1 MRKSTGTSNTNKLL
15 SLAITLLLLVFVST
29 GTTFAEEQSRLVN
42 TEASSAATEGVFI
55 QQYSTASGGAI
66 YNNGE
71 EAKLGDINATF
82 EGNYA
87 TNAKNNQ
94 YGGAIYN
101 NKGEIS
107 NITGTFTGNY
117 AEANKSG
124 TYAKGGAVANTGT
137 IGNVKADF
145 TNNHN
150 SGYKETYGGA
160 LYNIGSIDNVEG
172 DFTGNYSYAKAGSA
186 IGGALFN
193 NGGSIKTINSIFD
206 SNYVTSAKATAY
218 GGALLNCAST
228 IDLINGKFASNYAES
243 ATTHAGGGALY
254 NCDAGHIGLI
264 KADFEGNYV
273 IAHKD
278 KATYIG
284 AFGGAILN
292 HDANTI
298 IDKIEGNFINN
309 YVDNVTGTAIAAGG
323 AIYNREG
330 AEITVIEGN
339 FEGNYA
345 RSTDT
350 VYGGVIYNDD
360 NAKIGTIKGD
370 FINNGAIAVDGN
382 ADAGAIRN
390 TRGSSIELIE
400 GNFIGNYSVSINGV
414 AEGGAVS
421 NGSTVGIQRINGNFI
436 GNYAYSKN
444 SFAQGGAFGNFIK
457 VGTDEIPSFGVVS
470 GSFIN
475 NYSKSDSENCLAF
488 GGAVHTRTSMIFEAD
503 GVENTFSGNYT
514 QDNVRGKIANA
525 IFVRTNILPDEQE
538 EMIVPPTLTL
548 DAKNNGE
555 FVFNDTIDGGE
566 INEDW
571 TGVTR
576 NNQYNLVIKGDKT
589 GKVNINNEIL
599 NANIEHNDVTT
610 VVKDYTQLNHAEGE
624 GINSLN
630 MKSGT
635 MELGEMSLTPLH
647 FQNFA
652 MNGGTINIDKV
663 EVDLANK
670 KMSRITANTY
680 ENSNGTGIVNVK
692 SMHLT
697 SDGAKLVTPVEFAD
711 KSFRD
716 TVTSNVKKAYGPVY
730 TYNVKYQ
737 QGNQISDLEDENK
750 LNENDENGYFVF
762 RRSMSGGPNPKPIP
776 NPGVLAQVANV
787 NTGNQAVINET
798 FEYVFE
804 HLDAFTQFPRAQ
816 REALIASQ
824 EQGVGSTFNSNLGN
838 IDLAMDRK
846 AAWVRPFATFEKIN
860 LNHGPKVNMITYGT
874 LVGYDSDFH
883 RHKNGWVGVSTVYFG
898 YNGAQIDYKGA
909 DTSMNGGLIGATQ
922 TFYKKNFWTAFT
934 VSVGANTG
942 ESHTNFGSEHFTTLL
957 GGIANKT
964 GYNFEFKEGK
974 YIIQPIMYTSY
985 TFAKTFDYTSST
997 GAKINNGL
1005 GSYIELHPSVRF
1017 VANLKKGWQLYA
1029 AAGVVWMPLHEGTTR
1044 ANGVELPNASIKPYA
1059 EYGVGVQRHWN
1070 DKFVAFG
1077 QAMVRNG
1084 GRNGVALTFGFRWKL
1099 GKEQI

>member
-1 MRKSTGTSNTNKLL
+1 MKQPTNTHSNKLFTTAIAVLLLIFVFNGTS
-15 SLAITLLLLVFVST
+15 
-29 GTTFAEEQSRLVN
+29 FAEEQSRLVN
-42 TEASSAATEGVFI
+42 TENSSAKTEGVFI

-71 EAKLGDINATF
+71 NAKLGDVNANF
-82 EGNYA
+82 EGNYV
-87 TNAKNNQ
+87 TDSKSNQ

-107 NITGTFTGNY
+107 NISGTFNGNY
-117 AEANKSG
+117 AETNKSG
-124 TYAKGGAVANTGT
+124 TTAKGGAVTNTGSIQT
-137 IGNVKADF
+137 IKADF
-145 TNNHN
+145 NNN
-150 SGYKETYGGA
+150 YNASYKETYGGA
-160 LYNIGSIDNVEG
+160 LYNKGAIDSIEG

-186 IGGALFN
+186 IGGAVDN
-193 NGGSIKTINSIFD
+193 VQGTIKTINSIFHSNYAYSIAGTALSGALVNSEATIEEITGKFI
-206 SNYVTSAKATAY
+206 SNYVA
-218 GGALLNCAST
+218 
-228 IDLINGKFASNYAES
+228 S
-243 ATTHAGGGALY
+243 ATTHAGAGALY
-254 NCDAGHIGLI
+254 NCDAGHIVLI
-264 KADFEGNYV
+264 NADFEGNYA
-273 IAHKD
+273 IGHKNKD
-278 KATYIG
+278 TYIG
-284 AFGGAILN
+284 AMGGAIIN
-292 HDANTI
+292 YGENSV
-298 IDKIEGNFINN
+298 IDKIEGDFINN
-309 YVDNVTGTAIAAGG
+309 YADNVTGVSSAAGG
-323 AIYNREG
+323 AIYNRES
-330 AEITVIEGN
+330 AEIKVIEGN
-339 FEGNYA
+339 FEGNYTRA
-345 RSTDT
+345 DGRSQ
-350 VYGGVIYNDD
+350 GGAIYNDV
-360 NAKIGTIKGD
+360 NGKIGEIKGD
-370 FINNGAIAVDGN
+370 FTNNGVIAVTEGSSG
-382 ADAGAIRN
+382 GAIYN
-390 TRGSSIELIE
+390 TRDSEIGTIT
-400 GNFIGNYSVSINGV
+400 GNFTGNYAISTDYY
-414 AEGGAVS
+414 AEAGAVS
-421 NGSTVGIQRINGNFI
+421 NGSMVGIQRINGNFD

-444 SFAQGGAFGNFIK
+444 NFAQGGAFGNFIR
-457 VGTDEIPSFGVVS
+457 VGTAEIPTFGVIS
-470 GSFIN
+470 GSFTN
-475 NYSKSDSENCLAF
+475 NYAKTDSENHLAF
-488 GGAVHTRTSMIFEAD
+488 GGAILTRTSMGLEAD
-503 GVENTFSGNYT
+503 GVTNTFSGNYT
-514 QDNVRGKIANA
+514 QDNVRGKLENA

-555 FVFNDTIDGGE
+555 FVFDDTIDGGE
-566 INEDW
+566 INDDW

-610 VVKDYTQLNHAEGE
+610 VVRDYTQLNHAEGE

-680 ENSNGTGIVNVK
+680 DNSNGTGTVNVK

-697 SDGAKLVTPVEFAD
+697 SDGVKLVTPVEFAD

-716 TVTSNVKKAYGPVY
+716 TVKSPVKTAYGPVY
-730 TYNVKYQ
+730 KYSVKYE
-737 QGNQISDLEDENK
+737 QGNQISDLEDGNK

-762 RRSMSGGPNPKPIP
+762 RRSVGGGKPKLNPA
-776 NPGVLAQVANV
+776 VLSQVANV

-846 AAWVRPFATFEKIN
+846 AAWVRPFASFEKIN

-909 DTSMNGGLIGATQ
+909 DTSMNGGLVGATQ

-997 GAKINNGL
+997 GAKINSGL

-1029 AAGVVWMPLHEGTTR
+1029 AAGVVWMPLHEGTAR